1 LDGVVVRERT
11 DDDLPGCVAALRTVQ
26 AVHAY
31 PTAWPAD
38 PAGWLSP
45 AGLVA
50 AWVAGPAGEDPEG
63 EIIGHVAVVAAA
75 DEAVAAYTGTPPD
88 RLVAVTRLFA
98 VPAVRGRGTGAALL
112 AAVTAH
118 AADAGRRLWLDVI
131 DEGGPAIA
139 LYERLGWRLV
149 DRRPAGWVPQDGRRR
164 TVRVYAA
171 PTG

>member
-1 LDGVVVRERT
+1 MVRERT
-11 DDDLPGCVAALRTVQ
+11 DDDLPGCVVAMRTVQ
-26 AVHAY
+26 LAHGY

-38 PAGWLSP
+38 PGCWLSP

-50 AWVAGPAGEDPEG
+50 AWVAEAEG

-75 DEAVAAYTGTPPD
+75 DDAVAAFTGTPPD
-88 RLVAVTRLFA
+88 RLVAVSRLFA

-112 AAVTAH
+112 ATVTAH
-118 AADAGRRLWLDVI
+118 AADAGRPLWLDVI

-171 PTG
+171 PSG